1 MKLPKMV
8 YLVYEAKKN
17 AEKVASVGKMTTLRS
32 YNAKGLSKFMNAEG
46 QRQFDSLYQKFG
58 PQKITE
64 PIPFPDA
71 FFYQP

>member
-1 MKLPKMV
+1 
-8 YLVYEAKKN
+8 
-17 AEKVASVGKMTTLRS
+17 MTTLRFH
-32 YNAKGLSKFMNAEG
+32 NAKGLSKFMNLEG
-46 QRQFDSLYQKFG
+46 EKQFDSLYQKFG